1 MAVPLLSG
9 ALRRCSRAVQA
20 GGLTLD
26 GGLRAEGGQSAHG
39 ADHEV
44 LEDLGALLAVLVPV
58 GGEGGDLGAVGAA
71 LEGAVERRGR
81 GVTGLHGGAA
91 GPGDGHLVGCP

>member
-1 MAVPLLSG
+1 MLHV
-9 ALRRCSRAVQA
+9 

-26 GGLRAEGGQSAHG
+26 GRLRAESGQRTHG
-39 ADHEV
+39 ANHEV

-58 GGEGGDLGAVGAA
+58 SGEGRDLGAVGAA
-71 LEGAVERRGR
+71 LEGAVERRRR

>member
-1 MAVPLLSG
+1 MQHRAFVVGEAAPFLTVDQQG
-9 ALRRCSRAVQA
+9 ERR
-20 GGLTLD
+20 
-26 GGLRAEGGQSAHG
+26 LRAKSGQRTHG

-71 LEGAVERRGR
+71 LEGAVERRRR